1 MFSYMKL
8 LGVIAMIGIGFG
20 SAWQFQDW
28 RYGKQLAEQSQ
39 LHTETLNQLTN
50 AAAAAQQVEQDKRM
64 ALEQRLA
71 SSEKKHFEKMTDAQ
85 RDQDRLRDRLAT
97 SDLRLSV
104 LLDATDAAKG
114 CGMPATAGAGGLD
127 HAAVRAQLDPAH
139 AQRIIAITDTGDRG
153 LIALQACQ
161 DYVRN
166 LQYCWPSA
174 TLAEAQLLNH
184 HSFLMM
190 GLCRWTSDLQ
200 GFRS

>member
-1 MFSYMKL
+1 MVVPWKTVGAL
-8 LGVIAMIGIGFG
+8 ALVLVGAG

-28 RYGKQLAEQSQ
+28 RYGSILAEQARQ
-39 LHTETLNQLTN
+39 HAETLNQLTL
-50 AAAAAQQVEQDKRM
+50 AAATAQQAEQDKRL

-71 SSEKKHFEKMTDAQ
+71 TSEQTHFRKMADAR

-104 LLDATDAAKG
+104 LLDANDTAKG
-114 CGMPATAGAGGLD
+114 CGVPATAGPGGVD
-127 HAAVRAQLDPAH
+127 HAAVRARLDPAH

-166 LQYCWPSA
+166 LR
-174 TLAEAQLLNH
+174 H
-184 HSFLMM
+184 
-190 GLCRWTSDLQ
+190 
-200 GFRS
+200 